1 MQHSCRFQP
10 RHHTVR
16 VAFLIKIA
24 KTAHVFRR
32 IVRVMEN
39 SEESVF
45 IDRCN
50 MQTGYNVN
58 CRKTYNNMYRCIYV
72 PLPKKLVFL
81 LTLFYNWTTSMT
93 IVRTR
98 IMNSNFC
105 AL

>member
-1 MQHSCRFQP
+1 MRHSCTFQP

-72 PLPKKLVFL
+72 PLPKN
-81 LTLFYNWTTSMT
+81 LFFVYTVLQLDDFHDN
-93 IVRTR
+93 R
-98 IMNSNFC
+98 
-105 AL
+105 